1 MNDVK
6 REARLPYRKQLALQ
20 TRRRIA
26 ATARELFL
34 VRGFRSTT
42 IDAIAEEAG
51 VAVSTVYSIF
61 GNKRA
66 ILAEICE
73 AWLDEADVKPLSMQA
88 TDERDPVRKLA
99 LAARLTK
106 QQWERGA
113 QVMPMF
119 EAAAREDTEFAIMLD
134 EWKSQKNSVLRQLSA
149 SLADHLHEG
158 LNVDRAGD
166 ILIAL
171 TLPDL
176 YDAMVNGS
184 GWTPEAYESWLS
196 ATLSTQ
202 LLAAAASAAK

>member
-1 MNDVK
+1 
-6 REARLPYRKQLALQ
+6 
-20 TRRRIA
+20 
-26 ATARELFL
+26 
-34 VRGFRSTT
+34 
-42 IDAIAEEAG
+42 
-51 VAVSTVYSIF
+51 
-61 GNKRA
+61 
-66 ILAEICE
+66 
-73 AWLDEADVKPLSMQA
+73 MQA

-99 LAARLTK
+99 IAARLTK

-119 EAAAREDTEFAIMLD
+119 EAAAREDIEFAIMLD

-171 TLPDL
+171 TLSDL

-202 LLAAAASAAK
+202 LLAAGASAAK